1 MDELE
6 IFKKG
11 WNNEFDEFK
20 NYSEKEIYSMIKRK
34 SISVTKNLVF
44 IGLIEIA
51 LWSIYGFIDGKL
63 PVFRMVILVLF
74 FTMII
79 YFYFR
84 IKAHKN
90 SVSLMRAILNTR
102 KVIFWYAAVS
112 LVLIVSDNIFHFDHY
127 TKDFMAGLHDGYNNN
142 DLHSTNPQQMTP
154 SPANYVIF
162 AFLLLVFLYFLYMI
176 YNKTYG
182 KILFNLR
189 RNYSELNKIENDS
202 IQTK

>member
-6 IFKKG
+6 ILKKG

-63 PVFRMVILVLF
+63 PVFRMVILASF

-90 SVSLMRAILNTR
+90 SVSLMRAILNIR
-102 KVIFWYAAVS
+102 KVIF
-112 LVLIVSDNIFHFDHY
+112 LVCSSFF
-127 TKDFMAGLHDGYNNN
+127 
-142 DLHSTNPQQMTP
+142 STNSFGQ
-154 SPANYVIF
+154 
-162 AFLLLVFLYFLYMI
+162 YFS
-176 YNKTYG
+176 
-182 KILFNLR
+182 F
-189 RNYSELNKIENDS
+189 
-202 IQTK
+202 